1 MQPSYGLHI
10 YSYYKYY
17 EVLKLNKS
25 ILKKYA
31 RLAVETG
38 AAVQKGQ
45 SVVVYASVQ
54 QSEFALL
61 VVEQAYKAGA
71 ERVSVEWLS
80 QPLTK
85 LHYRHRSVKSLSEV
99 SPWFEERE
107 KEYCRELPA
116 VIHILSDDPDGLKS
130 VNKDKMQK
138 VRQNRYKVL
147 KKYRDERENKYQW
160 SIIAIPSKEWA
171 RKVFPG
177 ERTSTAVNKL
187 WQAILQSVR
196 VTEDNDPVEDWSKH
210 NRSFDEKC
218 SFLNGKRFD
227 YLHFSSGNGTDFKC
241 SLIPQGRWLGGGEK
255 TLSGVYFN
263 PNMPTEEVFTSPMK
277 GQCEGRLV
285 STKPLSYQ
293 GQLIENFYIDF
304 REGRAVSWDA
314 EKGKDTLEKIIT
326 ADENSSMLG
335 ELALVPHDSPISNS
349 GILFY
354 NTLFDE
360 NASCHVALGSGY
372 TNTLEGYEKMTKEE
386 CHALGIN
393 DSMVHVDFM
402 IGATDL
408 SVTGYKNGKAMQI
421 FADGNWA
428 I

>member
-1 MQPSYGLHI
+1 M
-10 YSYYKYY
+10 K
-17 EVLKLNKS
+17 KT

-31 RLAVETG
+31 NLVVQTG

-45 SVVVYASVQ
+45 PVIVYAAVD

-71 ERVSVEWLS
+71 SKVRVEWLS

-85 LHYRHRSVKSLSEV
+85 LHYRFQNSKNLSHV
-99 SPWFEERE
+99 PAWLEERE
-107 KEYCRELPA
+107 KEVCNELPA
-116 VIHILSDDPDGLKS
+116 MIHILSDDPDGLKG
-130 VNKDKMQK
+130 VNKSKMQK
-138 VRQNRYKVL
+138 VKQNRYKIL

-160 SIIAIPSKEWA
+160 CIIAVPSKKWA
-171 RKVFPG
+171 KKVFPSD
-177 ERTSTAVNKL
+177 RTSTAVNKL
-187 WQAILQSVR
+187 WDAILKSVR
-196 VTEDNDPVEDWSKH
+196 ITDNNDPIEEWKSH
-210 NRSFDEKC
+210 NKTFAEKC
-218 SFLNGKRFD
+218 AFLNENKFD
-227 YLHFSSGNGTDFKC
+227 YLHFKSNNGTDFKC
-241 SLIPQGRWLGGGEK
+241 HLIPQGRWLGGGEK

-277 GQCEGRLV
+277 GRCEGRLV

-293 GQLIENFYIDF
+293 GQLINNFYIEFKD
-304 REGRAVSWDA
+304 GKAVNWDA
-314 EKGKDTLEKIIT
+314 EEGRDALEKIIT
-326 ADENSSMLG
+326 SDQASGMLG
-335 ELALVPHDSPISNS
+335 ELALVPNDSPISNS

-360 NASCHVALGSGY
+360 NASCHVALGAGY
-372 TNTLEGYEKMTKEE
+372 TNTLDGYENMTKEE

-402 IGATDL
+402 IGSPDL
-408 SVTGYKNGKAMQI
+408 SVIGYKDNNPTVI
-421 FADGNWA
+421 FKNGNWA